1 MSGVSVYP
9 IIAAEYNN
17 GGKPGFLAVT
27 PDRTVANLADGSKS
41 SMATSTFTSINY
53 PYVLAGRNGNNGF
66 VFTNAS
72 FTNKYACELNAFVL
86 PGSPGNMVPSWT
98 YRCLPGS
105 HGWATSSDDG
115 GLVVANIFSEVGVSE
130 LLFFTPDSNQTS
142 ARISLSKELPQMGN
156 IRRDLVAFNSVN
168 DGVFVSDGSLY
179 AIVSPTTGT
188 IIQTGKP
195 VSGSAAVSG
204 VCSGGAFL
212 VISDPSDGANTVM
225 GYHDG
230 SYTPVVSLP
239 GTNVVA
245 QLSDD
250 CSTLA
255 AFDNGG
261 HKLDVYSLSGT
272 TAVQAATVP
281 MDGDITSVLVAP
293 NGATV
298 VVFSRSSAYSPRA
311 VTAPSPA
318 ARSIAQAIPLR
329 SSPPSAFT
337 GGLSIRMIPTSPSR
351 AIWTTSPPFG
361 LTVPLTASM
370 PVISCP
376 SREICQ
382 AADENTPPYK
392 RGSARE
398 NKHSYLLSS
407 CIPRASS

>member
-1 MSGVSVYP
+1 MFEALVVLAAVATLALAGTTEMVWHEGFAMSGVSVYP

-311 VTAPSPA
+311 VTAPFSTA
-318 ARSIAQAIPLR
+318 DIASLDPNPSVDFALPSHATIF
-329 SSPPSAFT
+329 SPPDAAT
-337 GGLSIRMIPTSPSR
+337 TT
-351 AIWTTSPPFG
+351 TTSYI
-361 LTVPLTASM
+361 SM
-370 PVISCP
+370 VWFVYS
-376 SREICQ
+376 S
-382 AADENTPPYK
+382 D
-392 RGSARE
+392 SALVTFYE
-398 NKHSYLLSS
+398 TLS
-407 CIPRASS
+407 